1 MSIKELQTE
10 LEFFEK
16 ERKSLLERAPG
27 KFALIKETEL
37 AGTFDS
43 HENAYKAGIRL
54 FGSEP
59 FFIQQ
64 ILPEDPTSDIPALF
78 LGLMNAGL

>member
-10 LEFFEK
+10 LEYFEQHK
-16 ERKSLLERAPG
+16 AELLERTPG
-27 KFALIKETEL
+27 KFALIKGTEL
-37 AGTFDS
+37 ADTFDS

-59 FFIQQ
+59 FFLQQ
-64 ILPEDPTSDIPALF
+64 ILPENPTSDIPALF